1 MTTQVKQQ
9 RQITIEFK
17 VAPESKPKFSLTPE
31 RWVELLSGSRPANIN
46 TAFETEQAVYPYT
59 PIRFTIEGYPY
70 SPVEFT
76 PEYWIN
82 LLSIGQAG
90 NGDSQTDVEA
100 PAKPKFSLTPE
111 RWVELLSGS
120 RPAKFQ

>member
-1 MTTQVKQQ
+1 MFTQVK
-9 RQITIEFK
+9 RQPTIEFK
-17 VAPESKPKFSLTPE
+17 LFPETTPE
-31 RWVELLSGSRPANIN
+31 QPVNPSSATDNISHN
-46 TAFETEQAVYPYT
+46 DSWTTEVVYPYT
-59 PIRFTIEGYPY
+59 PIRFTVEGYPY
-70 SPVEFT
+70 SPVQYSAEH
-76 PEYWIN
+76 WIN

-90 NGDSQTDVEA
+90 NGDSQTEVEA